1 MNMGE
6 DALAAARALDA
17 QRPAEAAAQL
27 TKALGVTNNPLEIG
41 TGGANRWRWRADSAM
56 RKRSRQS
63 ATGSFSKAS
72 GYL

>member
-27 TKALGVTNNPLEIG
+27 TKALGVTNNPLEI
-41 TGGANRWRWRADSAM
+41 
-56 RKRSRQS
+56 
-63 ATGSFSKAS
+63 
-72 GYL
+72 